1 MPTKVSGDDPSS
13 QIKANVG
20 SVPDED
26 LTTPVNT
33 RIVTFDNTTGLQ
45 SAYWSQT
52 ELSTTETPSV
62 ENKSKRKRFRY
73 KPQDNMPLSSS
84 KRKCLRKSS
93 PLVQNSV
100 GTPRTTNS
108 AKRIC
113 PPNSGHF
120 NLQALLADHH
130 PYNGPELDNT
140 GPMVG
145 SICNGARVLPQG
157 FGSQHSSESKRS
169 MYNLSYHQRNNTTT
183 PNTNNRASSNCSS
196 VMSDLTSVPN
206 HASVNLG
213 PVFDVHVPSQPP
225 DERICFCNNFVIPP
239 ACNDCTSVQAC
250 RQNEIVKCSSTTCK
264 QMFHKCCVFYKYDI
278 EIDGAQR
285 EH

>member
-13 QIKANVG
+13 QIKANMG

-26 LTTPVNT
+26 LTTPANT

-73 KPQDNMPLSSS
+73 KPQDNIPLSSS

-113 PPNSGHF
+113 PPNNGHSD
-120 NLQALLADHH
+120 LQALLADHH
-130 PYNGPELDNT
+130 VAFTMELEFYPRDLGLNILLRANAQCT
-140 GPMVG
+140 TLVITKEITLQHQTPTT
-145 SICNGARVLPQG
+145 AHRPTVL
-157 FGSQHSSESKRS
+157 
-169 MYNLSYHQRNNTTT
+169 LSCPILRLCQIT
-183 PNTNNRASSNCSS
+183 P
-196 VMSDLTSVPN
+196 
-206 HASVNLG
+206 H
-213 PVFDVHVPSQPP
+213 
-225 DERICFCNNFVIPP
+225 
-239 ACNDCTSVQAC
+239 
-250 RQNEIVKCSSTTCK
+250 
-264 QMFHKCCVFYKYDI
+264 
-278 EIDGAQR
+278 
-285 EH
+285 